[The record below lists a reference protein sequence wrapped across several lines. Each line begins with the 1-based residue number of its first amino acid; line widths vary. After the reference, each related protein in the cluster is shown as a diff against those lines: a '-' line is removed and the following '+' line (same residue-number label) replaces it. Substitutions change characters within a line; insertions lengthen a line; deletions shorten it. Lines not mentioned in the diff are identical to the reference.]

1 MKPHITIKIR
11 YDENST
17 EEMKRIRNLYAAVL
31 HSAACAALT
40 RVCSDYAEA
49 KKVPKGLRYCIQ
61 KNGSELR
68 SQETP
73 MDVQY
78 ARLWFMEHPEYEAE
92 LKAERKL
99 TFKQVC
105 YNLDLPYKELKSLIL
120 QLLSNI
126 DNNYYINNNINI
138 INNIYNNNIYI
149 IYNNI
154 PCGDEWR
161 VSYND
166 YTVKG

>member
-1 MKPHITIKIR
+1 MKPYITIKIR
-11 YDENST
+11 HDENAT
-17 EEMKRIRNLYAAVL
+17 EEMKHIRNLYAAVL
-31 HSAACAALT
+31 HSAACSALT
-40 RVCSDYAEA
+40 RICNGSAEI
-49 KKVPKGLRYCIQ
+49 KNVPKGLRYCVS
-61 KNGSELR
+61 KHGDLR
-68 SQETP
+68 SQDTP
-73 MDVQY
+73 MDVQF

-105 YNLDLPYKELKSLIL
+105 YNLDLPHKELKSLIL

-138 INNIYNNNIYI
+138 INNIYNNNKYI

-154 PCGDEWR
+154 PCGD
-161 VSYND
+161 
-166 YTVKG
+166 K